1 MFYFSEEKY
10 MKDRPDEFDDER
22 KDLLRQMPEVKNI
35 YEFMKALYECAQYS
49 PECCIICLVYINRLI
64 AFTGMPLEPTNW
76 RPLILCSLLVAQKV
90 WDDKYL
96 SNADFAYIYPFF
108 KIEEINQLEQKFLEL
123 IQYHVTVKSTLYA
136 KYYFELRALFKD
148 ASEFPLQPLDAMTA
162 SALEAR
168 SKEVGSWKPKW
179 SYGYFLRQASRP
191 NQTRCHL
198 QLITRRRRVG
208 PQRSSAESDN

>member
-168 SKEVGSWKPKW
+168 SKEV
-179 SYGYFLRQASRP
+179 SRIP
-191 NQTRCHL
+191 GDL
-198 QLITRRRRVG
+198 W
-208 PQRSSAESDN
+208 